1 MILYHYFWWQVFVV
15 VYKNSNVAT
24 YVPQTPTTS
33 ADPLSVIYTYTLII
47 FDVDFISFLKKAF
60 HYVLMT
66 TFNCHTEGSILIKKK
81 NLSTS
86 YKLINSGIRVTYRH
100 ITELENDLLICSTD
114 DLGSIEVFHLRHWM
128 WLD

>member
-1 MILYHYFWWQVFVV
+1 M
-15 VYKNSNVAT
+15 VYENSNVAT

-66 TFNCHTEGSILIKKK
+66 TFNCHTEGSILIKEK

-100 ITELENDLLICSTD
+100 ITELENDL
-114 DLGSIEVFHLRHWM
+114 
-128 WLD
+128 

>member
-66 TFNCHTEGSILIKKK
+66 TFNCHTEGSILIKENKFK
-81 NLSTS
+81 
-86 YKLINSGIRVTYRH
+86 YKLQIN
-100 ITELENDLLICSTD
+100 
-114 DLGSIEVFHLRHWM
+114 
-128 WLD
+128 

>member
-1 MILYHYFWWQVFVV
+1 MIDVILYHYFWWQVFVV
-15 VYKNSNVAT
+15 VYDKSNVAT
-24 YVPQTPTTS
+24 FVPQTPTTS
-33 ADPLSVIYTYTLII
+33 ADPLPVIYTYTLII

-66 TFNCHTEGSILIKKK
+66 TFNCHTEGSILIKEK

-100 ITELENDLLICSTD
+100 ITELENDL
-114 DLGSIEVFHLRHWM
+114 
-128 WLD
+128 